1 MNCKETNKFEEFV
14 NYKNS
19 QNEYKN
25 NLENTHNRNNKS
37 NNECAI
43 CENNY
48 SQQNPQNSRISKN
61 WQGCNS
67 TNLMPTTPNAQS
79 NNKLESSKGEIEI
92 QGANRLSFSSKKN
105 KLSKEINNLLQ
116 ARIKEAP
123 KKKPSFLIDDI
134 LEKETTPQIQQPPL
148 SKTTL
153 MIGRK
158 YHHLK
163 SPVPCPI
170 YLMMIITL
178 TQKHPT
184 I

>member
-92 QGANRLSFSSKKN
+92 QGANRLSFSSKKYEGEHYLITVHF
-105 KLSKEINNLLQ
+105 LSHIW
-116 ARIKEAP
+116 IK
-123 KKKPSFLIDDI
+123 
-134 LEKETTPQIQQPPL
+134 IQQRYPIAVQHNR
-148 SKTTL
+148 
-153 MIGRK
+153 MRK
-158 YHHLK
+158 
-163 SPVPCPI
+163 
-170 YLMMIITL
+170 
-178 TQKHPT
+178 
-184 I
+184 